1 MGLTNTSNRT
11 SKIVTIVR
19 GKFTIRLPEGVDDP
33 NAVERTLE
41 KGANAGKVI
50 KELQYTGIEGVIKG
64 AYVDES
70 DFGTNFVTELED
82 DEGSRFKLQIP
93 IDSQFFGQYAK
104 RIPNIVKDK
113 SLFLGLGYDRERE
126 RHFLY
131 AKQEGN
137 KVPMKFTKDEPN
149 NMPPPVQKT
158 VKGKTVWDW
167 EEQENFLYEIA
178 IDFAGSF
185 ESAVDKVVETFNAKE
200 VSQDI
205 PF

>member
-93 IDSQFFGQYAK
+93 VDSQFFGQYAK

-113 SLFLGLGYDRERE
+113 ALFLGLGYDRERE

-137 KVPMKFTKDEPN
+137 KVSMKFTKDEPN
-149 NMPPPVQKT
+149 DMPPPVQKT
-158 VKGKTVWDW
+158 VKGKTVWNW

-185 ESAVDKVVETFNAKE
+185 ESAVDKVIETFNAKQTE
-200 VSQDI
+200 DI

>member
-93 IDSQFFGQYAK
+93 VDSQFFGQYAK

-113 SLFLGLGYDRERE
+113 ALFLGLGYDRERE

-131 AKQEGN
+131 AKQDGN
-137 KVPMKFTKDEPN
+137 KVAMKFTKDEPH

-185 ESAVDKVVETFNAKE
+185 ESAVDKVIETFNAKQTE
-200 VSQDI
+200 DI